1 MEQHLPDRV
10 TRLEQRVDSIQ
21 KDVIEIK
28 EEQKRS
34 ATKEDLLVLRQWL
47 EERDKQYTQ
56 NMWKLIY
63 GLLILFGGMMVVMF
77 GIKEL
82 PKLF

>member
-34 ATKEDLLVLRQWL
+34 ATKED
-47 EERDKQYTQ
+47 
-56 NMWKLIY
+56 
-63 GLLILFGGMMVVMF
+63 
-77 GIKEL
+77 
-82 PKLF
+82 